1 MGDLLKICIFQADKL
16 IGVFAKI
23 ENFPLFCLKTR
34 KHMSG
39 KRTFTMIKPSAVSAG
54 YSGKILDMMIQGGFK
69 VVALKMHHLSTKQ
82 AQLFYEIH
90 KERPFYNELVDFMSS
105 GPVIAAILEKEN
117 AVEAFRNF
125 IGATDPAK
133 AEEGTIR
140 KLFGKSVGENAVH
153 GSDSDDNAL
162 REGLFF
168 FSELEQNS

>member
-1 MGDLLKICIFQADKL
+1 M
-16 IGVFAKI
+16 
-23 ENFPLFCLKTR
+23 N
-34 KHMSG
+34 G

-69 VVALKMHHLSTKQ
+69 IVALKMHHLSTKQ

-153 GSDSDDNAL
+153 GSDSDENAL

-168 FSELEQNS
+168 FSELEQNN